1 MSPRSKREYTEA
13 IHKRYKHASRS
24 EKKVILD
31 EFCATTGYH
40 RKYAIVLLKG
50 FKRFR
55 KPVRKKRGPKP
66 TYKKDE
72 IIKPLKKIWLAANLP
87 CSKRLK
93 AILPLWLPGYSQQFG
108 MLPLD
113 SVQALRHIS
122 PSTIDR
128 LLKPVRARYGKHG
141 RSTTKPGTLL
151 RKQIPVATNQWDE
164 TRPGFLEADMVAHC
178 GQTTAGMYVSTL
190 DLVDISTG
198 WTEQRAVWGKGERG
212 VLEQITDVEA
222 SLPFPL
228 LGFDCDN
235 GSEFLNYHLVRH
247 FTERTRPI
255 SFTRSRAYHKD
266 DNAHIEQKNW
276 THVRQWLGYDRF
288 DDLSCVDLLND
299 LYCNEWRLFH
309 NFFCPSVKLIA
320 KERVGSKTIKR
331 HDIPRTP
338 YQRIMLSNHVQESTK
353 QSLTK
358 TLETLNP
365 FMLREAM
372 EKKLKKIFTA
382 LHLG

>member
-1 MSPRSKREYTEA
+1 MSPRSKKEYTEA

-24 EKKVILD
+24 EKKLILD
-31 EFCATTGYH
+31 EFCATSGYH
-40 RKYAIVLLKG
+40 RKYAIMLLKS

-55 KPVRKKRGPKP
+55 KAVRKKRGPKP
-66 TYKKDE
+66 LYRNDE

-93 AILPLWLPGYSQQFG
+93 VILPLWLPGYAEQFG

-113 SVQALRHIS
+113 IVQALRHIS
-122 PSTIDR
+122 PATIDR
-128 LLKPVRARYGKHG
+128 LLKPARCRYGKRG

-151 RKQIPVATNQWDE
+151 RRQIPIAVNQWDE
-164 TRPGFLEADMVAHC
+164 SRPGFLDTDTVAHC
-178 GQTTAGMYVSTL
+178 GDTMAGIYVSTI
-190 DLVDISTG
+190 DFVDIATG

-212 VLEQITDVEA
+212 VLEQIADVERV
-222 SLPFPL
+222 LPFPL

-235 GSEFLNYHLVRH
+235 GSEFLNYHLLRH
-247 FTERTRPI
+247 FAERTRPV

-276 THVRQWLGYDRF
+276 AHVRQWLGYERF
-288 DDLSCVDLLND
+288 DDPRIVALLND
-299 LYCNEWRLFH
+299 LYQNEWRLFH
-309 NFFCPSVKLIA
+309 NFFCPSVKLLS

-338 YQRIMLSNHVQESTK
+338 YQRIMASPHVPEPLK
-353 QSLTK
+353 QSLAK
-358 TLETLNP
+358 DLEILNP
-365 FMLREAM
+365 FVLRTTM
-372 EKKLKKIFTA
+372 EEKLKKIFSV
-382 LHLG
+382 LHFG